1 MTPSPLLILISLVTA
16 LALTGCSE
24 PKDTHPNQ
32 PVTKRKAVFK
42 EILRTFE
49 PLGQVVR
56 EREDYQPQ
64 AFLAGAKEL
73 DRLASHPWQFFTPD
87 SNYPPTR
94 AKTEVWDKPQEFKQA
109 QEQFQAKI
117 ASLAKVAESGKIELI
132 RPAFDEVE
140 KSCKSCHQQFRGNGK
155 K

>member
-1 MTPSPLLILISLVTA
+1 MTHSPFLILLAA

-24 PKDTHPNQ
+24 PQDTHPDQ

-42 EILRTFE
+42 EMLRTFE

-56 EREDYQPQ
+56 EREDYESQT
-64 AFLAGAKEL
+64 FLSGAGKL
-73 DRLASHPWQFFTPD
+73 DQLASQPWPFFTPD

-94 AKTEVWDKPQEFKQA
+94 AKTDVWDKAQEFKQA
-109 QEQFQAKI
+109 QEQFQAKTTLLVK
-117 ASLAKVAESGKIELI
+117 ASESGKLDLI

-140 KSCKSCHQQFRGNGK
+140 KSCKACHQQFRGNSK